1 MCIKGS
7 DCKLTPYES
16 QIILFCPI
24 VYSENVC
31 SHSKEDR
38 KQYSVYI
45 QTSIALLKYEA
56 SFKNSHEN
64 VYAFIF

>member
-1 MCIKGS
+1 MCVLI
-7 DCKLTPYES
+7 
-16 QIILFCPI
+16 Q
-24 VYSENVC
+24 
-31 SHSKEDR
+31 KEDR